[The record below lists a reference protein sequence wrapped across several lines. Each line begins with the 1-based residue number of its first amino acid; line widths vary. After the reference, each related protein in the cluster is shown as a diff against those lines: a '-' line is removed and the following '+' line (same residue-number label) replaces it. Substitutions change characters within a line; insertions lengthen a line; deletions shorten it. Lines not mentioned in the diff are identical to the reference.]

1 MLNALE
7 VGAWNDLVIRPRQ
20 CVGDVTAGS
29 DIHGIVALKQAGDR
43 HITYDASVVA
53 HLDAKIIH
61 IFVALFIGDAARQT
75 PDGNAIDHDTASK
88 GIGFVD
94 CYRLSHFTYIARPGE
109 AWRS

>member
-7 VGAWNDLVIRPRQ
+7 VGAWNNLVIGTRQ

-43 HITYDASVVA
+43 HITSDASVVA
-53 HLDAKIIH
+53 HLDAKLMH
-61 IFVALFIGDAARQT
+61 IFVALFIGDGARQT
-75 PDGNAIDHDTASK
+75 PDGYAIDHDTASK

-94 CYRLSHFTYIARPGE
+94 CYRAAHFTESARTGQ
-109 AWRS
+109 A